1 MKRIGIIKKVVPL
14 SEIEVEKRD
23 GSKGTLAKL
32 GVLVETG
39 CQSVYVEFLQD
50 TAREVA
56 KRVSVNQTVLV
67 EYDCTAREFQDKN
80 GQPRFDNQLRG
91 RGLQVFSD
99 RAF

>member
-14 SEIEVEKRD
+14 SEIEVANRD
-23 GSKGTLAKL
+23 GSNGTLAKL

-39 CQSVYVEFLQD
+39 CQSIYVEFLQD

-56 KRVSVNQTVLV
+56 KRVSENQTVMV
-67 EYDCTAREFQDKN
+67 EYDCKAREFEDRN
-80 GQPRFDNQLRG
+80 GQQRFDNQLRG

>member
-1 MKRIGIIKKVVPL
+1 MKRIGIIKKIVPL

-23 GSKGTLAKL
+23 GTKGTLAKM
-32 GVLVETG
+32 GVMVETG
-39 CQSVYVEFLQD
+39 CQSIFVEFLQD

-56 KRVSVNQTVLV
+56 KRVSENQTVMI

-91 RGLQVFSD
+91 RGLQIFSD